1 MVRIIE
7 SPREAMQSLPYVI
20 PTDRKV
26 RYLNELLKVGFDT
39 VELGSMVSPHLIPQ
53 LADTLAV
60 VQQLD
65 FSDTRSKGMVLV
77 VNSQGAEKVTEVD
90 GITHLC
96 YPFSPSAVFLKK
108 NLNTTPEKAIQTIEN
123 LLNLTARK
131 SRKLIVYISMG
142 FGNPYR
148 DPWSLDILL
157 KTISTLREM
166 GVMEITLSNVSL
178 EISAGLIREV
188 YTTIIPTFPD
198 IEFGLHL
205 HTTSTK
211 WEQKVEAAWDAG
223 CRTFDSVIHGIGGC
237 PMTGQELLG
246 NLPTEYLIRF
256 LHERKV
262 SSFIEPVLFEKSL
275 ELASEI
281 FNQN

>member
-53 LADTLAV
+53 LADTVAV
-60 VQQLD
+60 IQQLD
-65 FSDTRSKGMVLV
+65 FADTRSNGMVLV

-108 NLNTTPEKAIQTIEN
+108 NLNTTPEKAIQTIED
-123 LLNLTARK
+123 LLNIVVRRNRL
-131 SRKLIVYISMG
+131 LIVYLSMG
-142 FGNPYR
+142 FGNSYG
-148 DPWSLDILL
+148 DPWNLDILL

-166 GVMEITLSNVSL
+166 GIRQITLSNVSL
-178 EISAGLIREV
+178 EISAELVRDV
-188 YTTIIPTFPD
+188 YTTIIPAFTN

-205 HTTSTK
+205 HTISASWK
-211 WEQKVEAAWDAG
+211 QKVEAAWDAG
-223 CRTFDSVIHGIGGC
+223 CRIFDSVIHGIGGC
-237 PMTGQELLG
+237 PMTGEELLG
-246 NLPTEYLIRF
+246 NLRTEYLIRF
-256 LHERKV
+256 LNERKV
-262 SSFIEPVLFEKSL
+262 QTSVDPVLFEKSL

-281 FNQN
+281 FN